1 MVEKIAILDSES
13 DRMICSRSFPPI
25 YGAPSTQELKR
36 RQTDVKDVKNLSGVL
51 TLW

>member
-1 MVEKIAILDSES
+1 MVEKITFFDSKS
-13 DRMICSRSFPPI
+13 DLMICSRSFPPI